1 MNVADRGWDGNESRM
16 KCPEVCD
23 TCTIT
28 TCKAEVKLS
37 VTEIILLGFMGFLF
51 LLSNEDKI
59 TLWPLC
65 LNVKG

>member
-1 MNVADRGWDGNESRM
+1 M

-28 TCKAEVKLS
+28 TYKAEVKHS

-51 LLSNEDKI
+51 LLSNEDKNH
-59 TLWPLC
+59 TVAFMFKC
-65 LNVKG
+65 